1 MPYKDRD
8 RRNKYFRNYMREQR
22 REQAQ
27 VKRVL
32 QGNKK
37 AMASLQSSFPDAY
50 KLLFGKGKR
59 RRK

>member
-8 RRNKYFRNYMREQR
+8 RRNKYSRNYMKNQR
-22 REQAQ
+22 KAQAQ
-27 VKRVL
+27 IKRMM
-32 QGNKK
+32 QEDKK
-37 AMASLQSSFPDAY
+37 AMASLQRSFPDAY